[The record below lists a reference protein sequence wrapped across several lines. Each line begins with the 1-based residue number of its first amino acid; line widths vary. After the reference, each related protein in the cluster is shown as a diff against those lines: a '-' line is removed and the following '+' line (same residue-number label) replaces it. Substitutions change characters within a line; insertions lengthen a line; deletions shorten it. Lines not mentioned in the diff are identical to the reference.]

1 MKPRTAPVEQNA
13 LAPADDPDRGMPMRP
28 LTALRHQ
35 VVLFCV
41 ATQFLTRLP
50 TPAFRDFRSD
60 WLSQSARYFPAV
72 GALVGAINVG
82 VWWLARHWLPTPI
95 AVGLMIGTSLLVTG
109 AFHEDGFA
117 DSCDGFG
124 GGLTPDR
131 VLDIMKDSRIGAYGA
146 IGITVMLGLKWMC
159 LVAMPVIAFPL
170 IVVSAQMFSRWC
182 ACGLIWAL
190 PYVRVDGDAKSKPL
204 ADTLS
209 ARGWMVSGLL
219 GALAVAP
226 FAYGSG
232 NFVNALWI
240 RALAAACVAA
250 SLTTTAAAVYVRR
263 RIGGYTG
270 DCLGAVQQ
278 LSELSFLLVALAA
291 LVPVQAPA

>member
-1 MKPRTAPVEQNA
+1 MKPRGVNVEKNYM
-13 LAPADDPDRGMPMRP
+13 APAAETDRGTPMRTFAP
-28 LTALRHQ
+28 LRHQ
-35 VVLFCV
+35 FVLFCV

-50 TPAFRDFRSD
+50 TPAFRDYQPH

-82 VWWLARHWLPTPI
+82 VWWLARHWLPTPV
-95 AVGLMIGTSLLVTG
+95 AVGLMIATSLLVTG

-124 GGLTPDR
+124 GGLTADR
-131 VLDIMKDSRIGAYGA
+131 VLAIMKDSRIGAYGA
-146 IGITVMLGLKWMC
+146 IGITVMLGLKWMT
-159 LVAMPVIAFPL
+159 LVAIPLVALPL
-170 IVVSAQMFSRWC
+170 IVVSAHVLSRWC
-182 ACGLIWAL
+182 SCGLIWAL
-190 PYVRVDGDAKSKPL
+190 PYVRIDGDAKAKPL

-209 ARGWMVSGLL
+209 ARAWIMSGVL

-226 FAYGSG
+226 FAIGSG
-232 NFVNALWI
+232 VLAYSLWI
-240 RALAAACVAA
+240 RVLAAASVGAALTTVAA
-250 SLTTTAAAVYVRR
+250 GAYVRQ

-278 LSELSFLLVALAA
+278 LSELAFLLVALAV
-291 LVPVQAPA
+291 LVPVQSPA